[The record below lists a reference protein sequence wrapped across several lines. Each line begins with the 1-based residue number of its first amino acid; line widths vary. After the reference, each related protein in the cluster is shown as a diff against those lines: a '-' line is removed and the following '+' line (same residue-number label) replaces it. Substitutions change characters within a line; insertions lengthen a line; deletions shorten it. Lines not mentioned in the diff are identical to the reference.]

1 MAARSIWKGSVGF
14 GLVNVPCKLY
24 SATEENGIHFN
35 QLHKGCN
42 ARINLVK
49 KCSACGEEVSEKLG
63 NLVKGYEVSKGQYVL
78 MEEAD
83 FQKVP
88 AITGQNVS
96 VLAFVDVGKID
107 PRHTDKSYFLAPDDK
122 LGGAKAFSLLLQAME
137 KVGKVGIV
145 KLIYREKEHL
155 AVIRPFGRVLL
166 LQTMFYTDELRP
178 ASEVETSLSQVSDK
192 ELAMG
197 VMLLQTL
204 EVGDIDLSQYKDGY
218 QEALKTIIQA
228 KLEGKT
234 IEVKAEEPKPATD
247 DLVAALMAS
256 LKDKQPAGAGA

>member
-24 SATEENGIHFN
+24 SATDEKGIHFN
-35 QLHKGCN
+35 QLHKGCK

-49 KCSACGEEVSEKLG
+49 RCSACGEEVSEKLG
-63 NLVKGYEVSKGQYVL
+63 NLIKGFEVNKGEYVL

-83 FQKVP
+83 FLNVP
-88 AITGQNVS
+88 VKTLKGVEI
-96 VLAFVDVGKID
+96 LAFVDAGKVD
-107 PRHTDKSYFLAPDDK
+107 PRHFEKSYFLAPEDK
-122 LGGAKAFSLLLQAME
+122 LGTKAFSLLLQAME

-145 KLIYREKEHL
+145 KLTYREREHL
-155 AVIRPFGRVLL
+155 AMIRPFGKVLL
-166 LQTMFYTDELRP
+166 LQTLFYTDELRP
-178 ASEVETSLSQVSDK
+178 SSEVEVALPQVSDK

-197 VMLLQTL
+197 IMLLRTL

-218 QEALKTIIQA
+218 EEALRAVIQA

-234 IEVKAEEPKPATD
+234 IQSVPEEQKPATD
-247 DLVAALMAS
+247 DLIAALMAS
-256 LKDKQPAGAGA
+256 LNQKPAGVA